1 MPEALTR
8 YVIQLRRS
16 VDDPAAQQALADV
29 LAPQLNAAP
38 TTLAFFLATSGK
50 AICQPVN
57 LENANRI
64 AQVFNRVGLEVDI
77 CVHSEPLVSAALQ
90 TRPAASTE
98 LPASPTVDIK
108 AVEIE
113 PDRIESDSFP
123 AVISKPETPETP
135 SQRYWGVIAG
145 YLALAFASAALFA
158 LIQHPQASI
167 LIMIQHL
174 RIGFAVWSLSSFGGI
189 VLIERY
195 RANPESMCQEDRIG
209 GLLGGAFILFCSLAV
224 IYFSWIVPLVV
235 APRFVSL
242 SNTGLSR
249 WLASVGWQLTW
260 DVWVWSNW
268 LFVHGGAVALSFS
281 VSMTYYS
288 MFAVKVGIPVGLDS
302 NQKSEKK
309 DAT

>member
-50 AICQPVN
+50 AICQPVD

-77 CVHSEPLVSAALQ
+77 CVHSEPLVRAALQ
-90 TRPAASTE
+90 TRPTVFTE
-98 LPASPTVDIK
+98 LPASPTVDITTQ
-108 AVEIE
+108 AIELE
-113 PDRIESDSFP
+113 PDRIESDSSP
-123 AVISKPETPETP
+123 AVISEPETPESP

-158 LIQHPQASI
+158 L
-167 LIMIQHL
+167 LQHL
-174 RIGFAVWSLSSFGGI
+174 QVGFVGWSLLSFGGI
-189 VLIERY
+189 ALIERY
-195 RANPESMCQEDRIG
+195 RTNPEPVSREVRSTALSMG
-209 GLLGGAFILFCSLAV
+209 AVGLFAASIV
-224 IYFSWIVPLVV
+224 IYFYWVVPLLI
-235 APRFVSL
+235 APLFVLVL
-242 SNTGLSR
+242 SHPWLGR
-249 WLASVGWQLTW
+249 WLVSMGWAAA
-260 DVWVWSNW
+260 WSLWGWCSW
-268 LFVHGGAVALSFS
+268 LFVHSTAFTSSF
-281 VSMTYYS
+281 TIGRDYYNA
-288 MFAVKVGIPVGLDS
+288 FAVKIGVPAAFDS
-302 NQKSEKK
+302 TKKGEEK